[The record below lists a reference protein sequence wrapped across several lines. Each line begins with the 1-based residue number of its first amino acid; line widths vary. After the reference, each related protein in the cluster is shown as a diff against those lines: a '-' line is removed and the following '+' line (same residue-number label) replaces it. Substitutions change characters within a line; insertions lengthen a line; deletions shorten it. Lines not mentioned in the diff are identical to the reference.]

1 MSAKAKMIFISA
13 LLMVIGFLYIA
24 HREVNYY
31 IFSRA
36 IEHKITTNDVYDQQI
51 ADRCMSLIEIN
62 PQRYD
67 TLLLRDLGSSNQDRS
82 DYAAYIIRYCKIDV
96 SKASFK
102 LVKDSKYLHV
112 RRNAISLVEP
122 DKTNCDY
129 ITRLFLDPSEDQQ
142 IRYICGNLMARSNNA
157 DMINANVKL
166 LKAKDPSVVKKAISV
181 LGSDL
186 DIKYLSEI
194 SKMIDNPDDEI
205 KCEAVIAIRKM
216 GGEIEPK
223 YLQLIYR
230 RHRSLTKRALTEMGS
245 KGDKKAIPY
254 LENFIKIVK
263 EPDLKK
269 EAKRV
274 LEGLRK

>member
-1 MSAKAKMIFISA
+1 
-13 LLMVIGFLYIA
+13 
-24 HREVNYY
+24 
-31 IFSRA
+31 
-36 IEHKITTNDVYDQQI
+36 
-51 ADRCMSLIEIN
+51 
-62 PQRYD
+62 
-67 TLLLRDLGSSNQDRS
+67 
-82 DYAAYIIRYCKIDV
+82 
-96 SKASFK
+96 
-102 LVKDSKYLHV
+102 
-112 RRNAISLVEP
+112 
-122 DKTNCDY
+122 
-129 ITRLFLDPSEDQQ
+129 
-142 IRYICGNLMARSNNA
+142 MARSNNA